1 MSMLEDIPLM
11 SIANLQSCQQYVTQ
25 LASSEQALSDANV
38 KVVVIGC
45 GDWQAIKAYSGN
57 FYSTLHIIKY
67 SV

>member
-1 MSMLEDIPLM
+1 MSMLEDIPSM
-11 SIANLQSCQQYVTQ
+11 SVANFQACQQYVMQ
-25 LASSEQALSDANV
+25 LASSEQALSDANA
-38 KVVVIGC
+38 KIVVIGC